1 MICTKTI
8 SYKELAHSVYN
19 NPDYV
24 TTNRKGERL
33 YERSNYAITL
43 APGCLAYMKG
53 RNASNEYF
61 RKEID
66 WYCSGSDKLEDAV
79 KLSKFWAK
87 CSDDGETVI
96 SNYGKLLL
104 HDRNA
109 HGFTQFE
116 HAYNCLIN
124 NPETK
129 KAVMTVYNNEHAFIS
144 NDNPCTMFVRF
155 GIRENMLNMLVVMR
169 SNDIW
174 YGTPYDVAW
183 YSVLHHAMLK
193 ELRRAGLPVEIG
205 SYEHLMLSAHAYQR
219 NAEQLQAA
227 FDAPDDADYSVHMA
241 EFQRIFDM
249 GVEQVRKVVQLGR
262 ERQWMRAAWEE
273 SNKSRCLKKHCGCV
287 LVCNDKIVGRGH
299 GDRAHGDACT
309 KLCARD
315 AGEKFYSDGCY
326 SVHGE
331 MQAVIEALQNGHT
344 DWEHTVAYV
353 THGPCDACCK
363 LLDYM
368 GVRAV
373 CYDVPYKTNYAHWPR
388 LSVMQLATPD
398 GAAHMDTAKYA

>member
-8 SYKELAHSVYN
+8 NYKELVHSVYN

-79 KLSKFWAK
+79 KTSKFWAK

-144 NDNPCTMFVRF
+144 NDNPCTMFVQF
-155 GIRENMLNMLVVMR
+155 NIRENRLNMLVMMR

-174 YGTPYDVAW
+174 YGVPYDVAW
-183 YSVLHHAMLK
+183 YSILHHAMLK
-193 ELRRAGLPVEIG
+193 ELQKAGLPVEIG
-205 SYEHLMLSAHAYQR
+205 SYNHFMLSAHAYQC
-219 NAEQLQAA
+219 NEDQMQ
-227 FDAPDDADYSVHMA
+227 DVMDQPYDADYFDHMN
-241 EFQRIFDM
+241 EFKRIFQL
-249 GVEQVRKVVQLGR
+249 GIVQVRRVFRIGR
-262 ERQWMRAAWEE
+262 ESRWMHEAWEE
-273 SNKSRCLKKHCGCV
+273 SKKSKCLKKHCGCV
-287 LVCNDKIVGRGH
+287 LVCNDIIVGRGH

-368 GVRAV
+368 GVRDV

-388 LSVMQLATPD
+388 LNVMQLATPE
-398 GAAHMDTAKYA
+398 GAEHMDTAKHA

>member
-8 SYKELAHSVYN
+8 NYKELVHSVYN

-87 CSDDGETVI
+87 CSDDGKTVT

-144 NDNPCTMFVRF
+144 NDNPCTMFVQF
-155 GIRENMLNMLVVMR
+155 NIRENRLNMMVMMR

-183 YSVLHHAMLK
+183 YSILHHAMLK
-193 ELRRAGLPVEIG
+193 ELQKAGLPVEIG
-205 SYEHLMLSAHAYQR
+205 SYNHFMLNAHAYQR
-219 NAEQLQAA
+219 NEDQMQDVMEQPYDACY
-227 FDAPDDADYSVHMA
+227 FDHMN
-241 EFQRIFDM
+241 EFKRIFQL
-249 GVEQVRKVVQLGR
+249 GIVQVRRVFRIGR
-262 ERQWMRAAWEE
+262 ESRWMHEAWEE
-273 SNKSRCLKKHCGCV
+273 SKKSKCLKKHCGCV

-331 MQAVIEALQNGHT
+331 MQAVIDALQNGHT

-368 GVRAV
+368 GVRDV
-373 CYDVPYKTNYAHWPR
+373 CYDVPYKTNYDHWPR
-388 LSVMQLATPD
+388 LSVMQLLTPE
-398 GAAHMDTAKYA
+398 GAEHMDTAKHA